1 MAAGFVYV
9 LTNKAMPGLVK
20 VGFSTRSPAERAA
33 ELSTTGVPFPFTV
46 AFSAGVENPLEAE
59 AAVHL
64 ALTRYR
70 ASADREFFR
79 IPIEDAVTAVEEACG
94 LGGNPLRSDCD
105 LTPWSEGADSAYQRE
120 AQKYYPKNVSFS
132 VAPESQTWFPSHN
145 LSTARVGEV
154 RCPYCEHTS
163 PEELSAESMF
173 LPPLTVQ
180 CRSCRR
186 TVFLR

>member
-20 VGFSTRSPAERAA
+20 VGFSTRSPDERAA
-33 ELSTTGVPFPFTV
+33 ELSTTGVPFPFDV
-46 AFSAGVENPLEAE
+46 AFFAEVENPLEAE
-59 AAVHL
+59 AAIHL
-64 ALTRYR
+64 ALAQYR
-70 ASADREFFR
+70 ASTDREFFR
-79 IPIEDAVTAVEEACG
+79 ISIEDAVAAVEEACG
-94 LGGNPLRSDCD
+94 LGGNPLMSDCD
-105 LTPWSEGADSAYQRE
+105 LSPWSEGASSSYHRE

-132 VAPESQTWFPSHN
+132 VAPEPQTWFPPRN
-145 LSTARVGEV
+145 LAVTRVGEV
-154 RCPYCEHTS
+154 RCPYCEQTF
-163 PEELSAESMF
+163 PEEVSAASMF